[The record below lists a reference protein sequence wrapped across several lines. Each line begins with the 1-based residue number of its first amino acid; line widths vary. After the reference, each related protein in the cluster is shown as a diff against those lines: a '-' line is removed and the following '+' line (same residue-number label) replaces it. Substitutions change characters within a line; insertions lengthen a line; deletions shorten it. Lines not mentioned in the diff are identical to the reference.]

1 MPAVHYKDE
10 MKDKD
15 KFSEQMENL
24 KVPDIN
30 PGEHPK
36 MVKMAIMNAE
46 RSAVLGIWLV
56 IVPCYFLLCVFMYY
70 YFHVKWGLFTA
81 MFNLMSSLDKN
92 PVMKFFSPL
101 VFVGFPIIGIV
112 INTLSII
119 HVQVQAVGP
128 DKTKVKEFNITIKLK
143 IRNILLIL
151 LSLAIAGV
159 FLGYV
164 IIENITIKN

>member
-1 MPAVHYKDE
+1 

-15 KFSEQMENL
+15 EFSRQMENL

-56 IVPCYFLLCVFMYY
+56 VVPCYFLLCVFMYY
-70 YFHVKWGLFTA
+70 YFHVRWGLFTA

-101 VFVGFPIIGIV
+101 VFVGFPIISIV
-112 INTLSII
+112 INALSII
-119 HVQVQAVGP
+119 HVQVQTVDP
-128 DKTKVKEFNITIKLK
+128 DKTRAKEFSITIKLK
-143 IRNILLIL
+143 IRNILLML
-151 LSLAIAGV
+151 LSLVIV
-159 FLGYV
+159 CIFLGYV
-164 IIENITIKN
+164 IVENITIKN